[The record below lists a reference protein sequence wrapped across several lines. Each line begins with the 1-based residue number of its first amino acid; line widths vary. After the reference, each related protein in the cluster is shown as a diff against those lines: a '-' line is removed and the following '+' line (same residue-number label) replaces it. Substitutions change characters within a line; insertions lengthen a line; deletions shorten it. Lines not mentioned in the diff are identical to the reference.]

1 MKLYENSFVQAS
13 YSEELFNGFR
23 MNASLS
29 YQRRQ
34 ALFNTTDQ
42 AWYPQDDK
50 IYSSN
55 NPLDPLAFGIAPFD
69 THNMMKINL
78 SARINFAQNYLSYP
92 NGKFNI
98 SDGKY
103 PTVILGYE
111 KGFSASIDDYN
122 FDQIKFR
129 MTQGLNIDDKGRF
142 AYNIKAGKFFNGE
155 DIAFMDYQHFNGNQ
169 TNIGVGSYL
178 NVFNN
183 LPYYAL
189 STNDSYLE
197 MHAEHDFN
205 GFLLGRV
212 PLLKKLNFN
221 LILGAHALSTPDH
234 KPYQEYTIGLD
245 NIGWGKF
252 RFLRIDYVRSY
263 QSGFQSDA
271 IVFGLKFF

>member
-1 MKLYENSFVQAS
+1 MKKLSRDQFVAAFKKIK
-13 YSEELFNGFR
+13 L
-23 MNASLS
+23 L
-29 YQRRQ
+29 
-34 ALFNTTDQ
+34 ALDVDGVLTD
-42 AWYPQDDK
+42 DS
-50 IYSSN
+50 IF
-55 NPLDPLAFGIAPFD
+55 FGPDGAEF
-69 THNMMKINL
+69 K
-78 SARINFAQNYLSYP
+78 
-92 NGKFNI
+92 KFNI

-221 LILGAHALSTPDH
+221 LILGAHALSTPDQ
-234 KPYQEYTIGLD
+234 KPYQEYTKSFHYEICFSNFPNSFLLYPLCSRQ
-245 NIGWGKF
+245 F
-252 RFLRIDYVRSY
+252 RLFKRCPNFR
-263 QSGFQSDA
+263 
-271 IVFGLKFF
+271 

>member
-1 MKLYENSFVQAS
+1 
-13 YSEELFNGFR
+13 
-23 MNASLS
+23 
-29 YQRRQ
+29 
-34 ALFNTTDQ
+34 
-42 AWYPQDDK
+42 
-50 IYSSN
+50 
-55 NPLDPLAFGIAPFD
+55 
-69 THNMMKINL
+69 
-78 SARINFAQNYLSYP
+78 
-92 NGKFNI
+92 
-98 SDGKY
+98 
-103 PTVILGYE
+103 
-111 KGFSASIDDYN
+111 
-122 FDQIKFR
+122 
-129 MTQGLNIDDKGRF
+129 
-142 AYNIKAGKFFNGE
+142 
-155 DIAFMDYQHFNGNQ
+155 MDFQHFNGNQ
-169 TNIGVGSYL
+169 TNIGSGSYL

-221 LILGAHALSTPDH
+221 LILGAHALSTPDN

-271 IVFGLKFF
+271 ILFGLKFF